1 MKNYQQDLIIF
12 LIVILLFFLIG
23 WSFVE
28 YTKPFA
34 KKKETKDNI
43 FKKFPSDEELKELE
57 L

>member
-1 MKNYQQDLIIF
+1 MKSYQHNLIIF
-12 LIVILLFFLIG
+12 LIVILLIFLIG

-34 KKKETKDNI
+34 NKKETKDNL